1 MKFLE
6 SAPTAVVI
14 PVHGGLPLTVRCLD
28 SLRNCDPLP
37 VMVVVVDDGS
47 PDDTAAHLAT
57 HYPDVHVVPGDGN
70 LWWGGATNVGCK
82 YAIERGADTLI
93 LLNNDNI
100 DLSENLLRE
109 LVRLLKERGGCVGA
123 TTLMET
129 SDGRRKIFGAGG
141 VLDWRGRGTILR
153 RSGESFRESDSVTEC
168 DWLPGMALAFEADLF
183 SRLGGIDAA
192 TFPQSRGDA
201 DFTLR
206 ARKLDVSCVASTA
219 CWIVNDR
226 TQVPFGFSRRLRV
239 RDFFR
244 GLVMRNS
251 NYQLRTTVHFF
262 LRHCPRRWLIPA
274 LVLFYARY
282 GWAWLKTQRIS
293 SVQPTAKTSHKVPPV
308 ATTTSPLRVALVI
321 WSGDIGG
328 AETLAVAL
336 ARALRDSGVDARVV
350 FVTRAEPLA
359 RRFLEAG
366 VPFAELRLKRGRAVL
381 WHARRFAQVVAA
393 GGADGA
399 VLVAG
404 GFLALALRLGG
415 YRGLI
420 AAVEHGALLQTD
432 RRPLP
437 TRLLR
442 RFDRFLGARAVDVHV
457 AVSDFLR
464 ERINS
469 ARRPVVTIPNGVDLD
484 VYRPSSSP
492 RSEDEFVIGCMSRL
506 IPGKGVED
514 VIVAAQEAISRGARL
529 RIAGDGPERAR
540 LERLAEQAGIRESVE
555 FVGWMKGA
563 SDVAAF
569 WNTCD
574 IAVAAPNDWVESFG
588 LAAVEAMACAT
599 PVVATRGGALSE
611 TVVQGRTGFLVEPR
625 DTHAL
630 ASALLAYLDDPS
642 LVTTHGAA
650 AREWCK
656 ERFNIQRCARAY
668 ADLFRAHSAPG
679 LSEGTATRDS
689 DPPQTTASAIGPRAP
704 R

>member
-1 MKFLE
+1 M
-6 SAPTAVVI
+6 I
-14 PVHGGLPLTVRCLD
+14 PVHGGLPLTVRCLE
-28 SLRNCDPLP
+28 SLRECDPLP
-37 VMVVVVDDGS
+37 VMVVIVDDGS

-70 LWWGGATNVGCK
+70 LWWGGATNVGCN
-82 YAIERGADTLI
+82 YAIERGARRLI
-93 LLNNDNI
+93 LLNNDNVA
-100 DLSENLLRE
+100 LSQNLLRE
-109 LVRLLKERGGCVGA
+109 LVRLLDERGGCVGA
-123 TTLMET
+123 TALMET
-129 SDGRRKIFGAGG
+129 PDGRRKIFGAGG
-141 VLDWRGRGTILR
+141 ILDWRRRGTRLR
-153 RSGESFRESDSVTEC
+153 HSGEWFRESDSVSEC

-206 ARKLDVSCVASTA
+206 ARKLDFSCFVSTA

-226 TQVPFGFSRRLRV
+226 TQVPFGFSRRLGV
-239 RDFFR
+239 RDLFR

-251 NYQLRTTVHFF
+251 NYQLRSTVLFF
-262 LRHCPRRWLIPA
+262 LRYCPRYRLIPA
-274 LVLFYARY
+274 LAGFYARY
-282 GWAWLKTQRIS
+282 AWAWLKTQRLS
-293 SVQPTAKTSHKVPPV
+293 RVEPTAQLSHKVPPV
-308 ATTTSPLRVALVI
+308 ATASSPLRVAVVL
-321 WSGDIGG
+321 WSGEIGG

-336 ARALRDSGVDARVV
+336 ARALRNSGVDARVV

-359 RRFLEAG
+359 RQFLEAG
-366 VPFAELRLKRGRAVL
+366 IPFAELRLKRGRAAL
-381 WHARRFAQVVAA
+381 WHARGFAQIVAA
-393 GGADGA
+393 SGADGA

-420 AAVEHGALLQTD
+420 AAVEHGALLQID
-432 RRPLP
+432 RMPPP

-442 RFDRFLGARAVDVHV
+442 RVNRFLGARAVDVHV

-464 ERINS
+464 ERING
-469 ARRPVVTIPNGVDLD
+469 AARPVVTIPNGVDLD

-514 VIVAAQEAISRGARL
+514 VIVAAQQVVPRGARL

-540 LERLAEQAGIRESVE
+540 LERLAEQVGIRASVE
-555 FVGWMKGA
+555 FVGWVKGS

-569 WNTCD
+569 WNACD

-588 LAAVEAMACAT
+588 LAAVEAMACGK
-599 PVVATRGGALSE
+599 PVVATRGGALPE
-611 TVVQGRTGFLVEPR
+611 TVVHERTGFLVEPR

-630 ASALLAYLDDPS
+630 AAALLSYLDEPS
-642 LVTTHGAA
+642 LVRAHGAA
-650 AREWCK
+650 ARDWC
-656 ERFNIQRCARAY
+656 EQRFDIQRCARAY
-668 ADLFRAHSAPG
+668 AELFSDRSAAG
-679 LSEGTATRDS
+679 LPEGTTSHGPGTPRTAKTAIGAR
-689 DPPQTTASAIGPRAP
+689 PPQ
-704 R
+704 